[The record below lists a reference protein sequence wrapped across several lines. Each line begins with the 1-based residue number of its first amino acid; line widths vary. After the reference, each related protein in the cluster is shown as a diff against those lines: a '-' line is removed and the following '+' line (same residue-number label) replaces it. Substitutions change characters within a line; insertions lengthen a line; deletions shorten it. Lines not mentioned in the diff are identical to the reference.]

1 MVDILYF
8 GSSISG
14 STSRLRADA
23 LSRLG
28 CAATLVDPYQCL
40 GIDGLDRL
48 ETALHFRTGYRFL
61 GKRTKSWLEGLP
73 EIRGSTWGCVWIDSG
88 ELFGPGCIRLL
99 RKLGVPVILYNHDDP
114 TGHRDGGRF
123 GSLREAIPFY
133 DLCAVARDINVQE
146 FRAMGARDVIRF
158 TMGYDEVAHR
168 GFDDEAAIPEQFRSD
183 VAFIGTWMR
192 GESRDEFLLDLA
204 SHGLKPAIW
213 GARWEKSRHW
223 QSLKKYHRGGSLA
236 GRDYVAAIQGAKIC
250 LGLLSKGNRDLST
263 TRSAEIPYARGLL
276 CAERT
281 TEHLDMYKE
290 GEEAVFWRDSE
301 ECAEVC
307 LRLLADNG
315 LRSRIR
321 ERGHQRILEL
331 GVGHED
337 VCRAILTRAFSG
349 VRA

>member
-1 MVDILYF
+1 MRILYL
-8 GSSISG
+8 GDCHVS
-14 STSRLRADA
+14 STSRQRADA
-23 LSRLG
+23 LSRFG
-28 CAATLVDPYQCL
+28 CEVVLADPYHDLMIRAQ
-40 GIDGLDRL
+40 GRV
-48 ETALHFRTGYRFL
+48 ASYAHFHTGYRFVQ
-61 GKRTKSWLEGLP
+61 KRMVGWCGN
-73 EIRGSTWGCVWIDSG
+73 EISRLKMGADAVWVDGG
-88 ELFGPGCIRLL
+88 ELFGPQCIRIL